1 MMYPSSI
8 PLSSSKLPQQ
18 ENGHLPASVNPEK
31 QQVPKHRQP
40 LADRTAHSKPDTLIH
55 PSSHQSQSLQ
65 SSQHN
70 HQQQQHYQHQKHH
83 QHQQQSHSFQHDI
96 SSGHLYPTMNNPAY
110 KNSTLLPLGQGSS
123 YSAHPKHQQEFSQQ
137 RNAPDLVLNNKV
149 QQQLGQSPRHQPGHD
164 FSINTSL
171 QKESFAFDSS
181 TFDPTKFPSIQRT
194 KKNAGTRSSVQFGDI
209 SPRNTDTSS
218 LTSIETPAGL
228 NAKSRNRYSTGYIS
242 KPIRVKG
249 NFSPEP
255 NSSSNDEIPPVPP
268 LPEDVYLGKHSLSTK
283 QSHHYPSGNRVSMV
297 LPTVS
302 DRSKNPPRKLP
313 ALDPRSL
320 DNTSSKPKSEIYPSP
335 HKEVS
340 PQSPSSASKSLP
352 RSPIS
357 VSRTLPHSPVSSSG
371 SGSGSNSGTLP
382 LPLPAQRIRVSSLS
396 QFSNGLK
403 SDEFVLT
410 NNFPS
415 PDPIKNAQLST
426 SSSPPKSQPN
436 LPYKT
441 IASRKST
448 GSFHIPQTS
457 RVSSG
462 SMLDTFP
469 AELQFWP
476 AQNTNETVS
485 TDLVLPP
492 VPKPSRFRRNSTP
505 KTDPVPK
512 SETYSTNSTPNGNPS
527 RLSKVSIASQKEIYP
542 NLPPQP
548 SPSEFP
554 PFDVKP
560 QSPRT
565 RQPSI
570 GSAISTDTNEK
581 RPTSYQPSK
590 SREGHSEMSP
600 RNFSNRSRKNSCTQ
614 DSSDQ
619 PSVPV
624 LPQNLQASSSMS
636 QSPKL
641 ASPGTIKSQAMAD
654 IASSASASASPALE
668 AKQLSSPRRLNF
680 SSLAKSPYR
689 PVYRPSQIYPQS
701 NKKAPPPPED
711 DVADKSNLLKIR
723 SKSTVAKQWT
733 SISTSLNSSSAK
745 RLLLSPFSSEYRKA
759 TQKEKSAVP
768 SQEPIPKNALP
779 LSKRVDISPGKDIED
794 RTEEEKEIQNIMKH
808 LVKTLPEEDR
818 MAKRYE
824 EAKQNGLIK
833 DAMTPSLAARSH
845 RLNIYERGEILDY
858 RNVYFC
864 GKPGIKKISG
874 DIRHAINNYGFDDS
888 NGDYH
893 VVPGDHIAYRYEI
906 LGVLGK
912 GSFGK
917 VLKCVDHKTGKLVA
931 VKLIINRK
939 RFHIQALVEADI
951 LRVLSQ
957 WDPQDKY
964 HLVRYTSHF
973 NFREHLCI
981 STELLGINLYELIK
995 LNKFKGLPIK
1005 LVRHFTKQLLEG
1017 LRFLDYKEIIHCDLK
1032 PENILL
1038 SDPNRGLIKIIDFGS
1053 SCYESEKVYT
1063 YIQSR
1068 FYRSPEVI
1076 LGMVYNQ
1083 RIDVWSLGCI
1093 VAELI
1098 TGHPLFMG
1106 ENEQEQISCIM
1117 EIFGVPEKSMITQCS
1132 RRKLFFD
1139 SVGTPRPYTSSKNVT
1154 RYPGAK
1160 SLKKALK
1167 SNNDLLI
1174 DFLSQCLIW
1183 NPRNRMAPYQGLR
1196 HEFITGVPLHEQSH
1210 PASRKPSHS
1219 SIHSSYSSNIP
1230 IYNDNT
1236 MTSTKSFSS
1245 INSSGSSNS
1254 SYHQQPQ
1261 QQMQRQKQQQQQK
1274 QQSLPQP
1281 RPLPTIPSKTA
1292 NNGVSS
1298 DSNSINNTSDSG
1310 SSNNSITPSTSNNAL
1325 HESLPLSGSARY
1337 PPRSLPHTSHY
1348 RSQPPQSKSQFQNS
1362 LYQQQSQQQKMHV
1375 LKPSKSS
1382 NSLSSSGSS
1391 VIHKHF

>member
-18 ENGHLPASVNPEK
+18 ENGHLPASISPEK
-31 QQVPKHRQP
+31 HQLPKHRQP
-40 LADRTAHSKPDTLIH
+40 LVDRTAHSKPETLIQS
-55 PSSHQSQSLQ
+55 SSHQNQSPE
-65 SSQHN
+65 SSQNN
-70 HQQQQHYQHQKHH
+70 HQHQKHH
-83 QHQQQSHSFQHDI
+83 QHQHQSFQHDI

-110 KNSTLLPLGQGSS
+110 KNSPLQHLGQVSS
-123 YSAHPKHQQEFSQQ
+123 YNAPIKHQQEFSQQ
-137 RNAPDLVLNNKV
+137 RNMPDPVRNNKF
-149 QQQLGQSPRHQPGHD
+149 QQQLRHSPQHQPSHD
-164 FSINTSL
+164 LSIDASL
-171 QKESFAFDSS
+171 QKASFAFDPT
-181 TFDPTKFPSIQRT
+181 TFDPTKFPSIQRN
-194 KKNAGTRSSVQFGDI
+194 KKNPAARSSVQFGDI

-218 LTSIETPAGL
+218 LTSIETPASL

-255 NSSSNDEIPPVPP
+255 NSNANDEIPPVPP
-268 LPEDVYLGKHSLSTK
+268 LPEDVYLGKHSFSTK

-297 LPTVS
+297 LPTAS
-302 DRSKNPPRKLP
+302 DKPKNPPRKLP
-313 ALDPRSL
+313 PLDLRSL
-320 DNTSSKPKSEIYPSP
+320 DNTTNNPKSELHPST

-340 PQSPSSASKSLP
+340 PQSPSSASNSLP

-357 VSRTLPHSPVSSSG
+357 VKKTLPHSPVSSAGLG
-371 SGSGSNSGTLP
+371 SSSNSSTLP
-382 LPLPAQRIRVSSLS
+382 SLLPTQSKRVSPPS
-396 QFSNGLK
+396 QVGNGLK
-403 SDEFVLT
+403 SEEFILT
-410 NNFPS
+410 NDFPS
-415 PDPIKNAQLST
+415 PDPVKKTQLSI
-426 SSSPPKSQPN
+426 SPSPPKTQPN
-436 LPYKT
+436 LPYKS

-448 GSFHIPQTS
+448 GSFHVPQTP

-462 SMLDTFP
+462 SMLDTLP
-469 AELQFWP
+469 PELQSWSV
-476 AQNTNETVS
+476 QNTNETVS
-485 TDLVLPP
+485 TDLELPP
-492 VPKPSRFRRNSTP
+492 VPKPARFRRNSAT
-505 KTDPVPK
+505 KTDPALK
-512 SETYSTNSTPNGNPS
+512 SETCSTSSTPNGNPS
-527 RLSKVSIASQKEIYP
+527 RLSKVSIASQKESYP
-542 NLPPQP
+542 SLPPQP
-548 SPSEFP
+548 NPLEFP
-554 PFDVKP
+554 PFDIKSH
-560 QSPRT
+560 SPRA

-581 RPTSYQPSK
+581 RPTSYQAPK
-590 SREGHSEMSP
+590 SREGYSEMSP
-600 RNFSNRSRKNSCTQ
+600 PNFSNRSRKNSSTQ

-624 LPQNLQASSSMS
+624 LPPNLQASSLIS
-636 QSPKL
+636 QSPRL
-641 ASPGTIKSQAMAD
+641 ASPGTIKSQARAD
-654 IASSASASASPALE
+654 IGSSASASSSPALE
-668 AKQLSSPRRLNF
+668 TKQLSSPRRLNF

-711 DVADKSNLLKIR
+711 DTSDKSNLLKIR

-759 TQKEKSAVP
+759 TQKEKSGALN
-768 SQEPIPKNALP
+768 QEPILKTIPPLP
-779 LSKRVDISPGKDIED
+779 KRVDISPGKEIED

-808 LVKTLPEEDR
+808 LVKTLPDEDR
-818 MAKRYE
+818 MTKRYE

-957 WDPQDKY
+957 WDPQNKY

-981 STELLGINLYELIK
+981 STELLGVNLYELIK
-995 LNKFKGLPIK
+995 LNKFKGLPMK

-1139 SVGTPRPYTSSKNVT
+1139 SVGTPRSYTSSKNVT

-1219 SIHSSYSSNIP
+1219 SVHSNYSSNIP
-1230 IYNDNT
+1230 SYNDNT

-1261 QQMQRQKQQQQQK
+1261 QQKQRQKQPQQK

-1281 RPLPTIPSKTA
+1281 RPLPTIPSKA
-1292 NNGVSS
+1292 NNSGVSS
-1298 DSNSINNTSDSG
+1298 DTSSTNNTSDSG
-1310 SSNNSITPSTSNNAL
+1310 SSNNSSSVSTNNSAL

-1348 RSQPPQSKSQFQNS
+1348 RPQQPQSQFQNS
-1362 LYQQQSQQQKMHV
+1362 LYQQQSQQQKMHI

-1391 VIHKHF
+1391 VIHKRF

>member
-1 MMYPSSI
+1 MYRE
-8 PLSSSKLPQQ
+8 PL
-18 ENGHLPASVNPEK
+18 V
-31 QQVPKHRQP
+31 
-40 LADRTAHSKPDTLIH
+40 DRTANSR
-55 PSSHQSQSLQ
+55 SENQSFHHNQTNL
-65 SSQHN
+65 SSQQPHQQQQRQQYQQ
-70 HQQQQHYQHQKHH
+70 HQQQQHQQPHQ
-83 QHQQQSHSFQHDI
+83 QHQQQQQQQKSHSFQQDI
-96 SSGHLYPTMNNPAY
+96 LSGNLYPIMNNPGY
-110 KNSTLLPLGQGSS
+110 KSSTISQPGQSHNSHSKNQHDHT
-123 YSAHPKHQQEFSQQ
+123 KQ
-137 RNAPDLVLNNKV
+137 RNAFDPIRSSKPQQQPKQQQHRLSQNNKEQNVFSLPTNQSSQKTSLVLDSNK
-149 QQQLGQSPRHQPGHD
+149 
-164 FSINTSL
+164 
-171 QKESFAFDSS
+171 FDSIKFS
-181 TFDPTKFPSIQRT
+181 TIQSNTKNMGS
-194 KKNAGTRSSVQFGDI
+194 RSSVQIGDI
-209 SPRNTDTSS
+209 IPRNTDTSS
-218 LTSIETPAGL
+218 LTSIETPASF
-228 NAKSRNRYSTGYIS
+228 NVKSKNRYSTGYIA
-242 KPIRVKG
+242 KPVRVKG

-255 NSSSNDEIPPVPP
+255 NSDLYDEIPPVPP
-268 LPEDVYLGKHSLSTK
+268 LPEDVYLSKHTFSTK
-283 QSHHYPSGNRVSMV
+283 QNHHQPSTNRISMI
-297 LPTVS
+297 LPNASAVPKKLPGKLS
-302 DRSKNPPRKLP
+302 RLELQLSENSKN
-313 ALDPRSL
+313 
-320 DNTSSKPKSEIYPSP
+320 NGKSELFSSSP
-335 HKEVS
+335 KESS
-340 PQSPSSASKSLP
+340 PISPGSASKLP
-352 RSPIS
+352 PCSPTS
-357 VSRTLPHSPVSSSG
+357 GTKTFPHSFDSSTG
-371 SGSGSNSGTLP
+371 LGSGSNSRALP
-382 LPLPAQRIRVSSLS
+382 LPLPTQGKRVSSFS
-396 QFSNGLK
+396 QFNSNFK

-410 NNFPS
+410 NDFPS
-415 PDPIKNAQLST
+415 PDPIKKDPI
-426 SSSPPKSQPN
+426 SSSSTTPPKSQQSV
-436 LPYKT
+436 PYKT
-441 IASRKST
+441 ITSRKST
-448 GSFHIPQTS
+448 GSFHVPQNP

-462 SMLDTFP
+462 NGTDASSP
-469 AELQFWP
+469 QPQF
-476 AQNTNETVS
+476 QLVQGTNNLVS
-485 TDLVLPP
+485 TDLALPSA
-492 VPKPSRFRRNSTP
+492 PKPSRFRKNSAT
-505 KTDPVPK
+505 K
-512 SETYSTNSTPNGNPS
+512 SESANKFETASVNSSFSGNPS
-527 RLSKVSIASQKEIYP
+527 RLSKVSIASQKEINSTFFSP
-542 NLPPQP
+542 P
-548 SPSEFP
+548 SPSTL
-554 PFDVKP
+554 PFFDAKP
-560 QSPRT
+560 VSPRA

-570 GSAISTDTNEK
+570 GSAISTDINEN
-581 RPTSYQPSK
+581 RPTSYQPPKSK
-590 SREGHSEMSP
+590 ESRSEMSP
-600 RNFSNRSRKNSCTQ
+600 CNFSNRSRKSSISQ
-614 DSSDQ
+614 DTTDQ
-619 PSVPV
+619 PSVPS
-624 LPQNLQASSSMS
+624 LPANLQKSLLLSP
-636 QSPKL
+636 SPKL
-641 ASPGTIKSQAMAD
+641 ESPGVIKSHAMGEVG
-654 IASSASASASPALE
+654 SSASASSSPISDS
-668 AKQLSSPRRLNF
+668 KPLSSPKRLNF

-701 NKKAPPPPED
+701 NKKVPPPAED
-711 DVADKSNLLKIR
+711 DVSEKSNLLKIR

-745 RLLLSPFSSEYRKA
+745 RLLLSPFSSEYRKSI
-759 TQKEKSAVP
+759 QKDKSALP
-768 SQEPIPKNALP
+768 TQEPITKNVP
-779 LSKRVDISPGKDIED
+779 PSSKRADVSPGKEVVD
-794 RTEEEKEIQNIMKH
+794 RTEEEKEIQYIMKH

-957 WDPQDKY
+957 WDPQDRY

-981 STELLGINLYELIK
+981 STELLGVNLYELIK
-995 LNKFKGLPIK
+995 LNKFKGLPLK
-1005 LVRHFTKQLLEG
+1005 LVRHFTKQILDG

-1106 ENEQEQISCIM
+1106 ENEQEQIACIM
-1117 EIFGVPEKSMITQCS
+1117 EIFGVPEKSMIAQCS

-1139 SVGTPRPYTSSKNVT
+1139 SVGNPRPYTSSKNVT
-1154 RYPGAK
+1154 RYPGVK

-1167 SNNDLLI
+1167 NNNDLLI

-1219 SIHSSYSSNIP
+1219 SIHSNYSSNIP
-1230 IYNDNT
+1230 VYNDNT
-1236 MTSTKSFSS
+1236 VTSTKSFSS
-1245 INSSGSSNS
+1245 VNSSISSNS
-1254 SYHQQPQ
+1254 SHL
-1261 QQMQRQKQQQQQK
+1261 QQQQK
-1274 QQSLPQP
+1274 QHQHQP
-1281 RPLPTIPSKTA
+1281 RPLPTIPLKNS
-1292 NNGVSS
+1292 
-1298 DSNSINNTSDSG
+1298 SNSSSSNNSNNIISNEVG
-1310 SSNNSITPSTSNNAL
+1310 SSNNGRLDSG
-1325 HESLPLSGSARY
+1325 PLGSSARY
-1337 PPRSLPHTSHY
+1337 PPRSLPHTSHHQ
-1348 RSQPPQSKSQFQNS
+1348 SQQYQFQNA
-1362 LYQQQSQQQKMHV
+1362 LQQHQSQQHKMHV